1 MPRLTKE
8 KECAAVG
15 YFWVESTF
23 VAVNCIEWRIRVR
36 VREGENFDDVYAK
49 RMTSEIVKMEIYV
62 SRALA
67 PAKVEQCSLLHAR
80 ARIYIARR
88 HVYERVLLK
97 ANFRIYGGRWL

>member
-1 MPRLTKE
+1 M
-8 KECAAVG
+8 
-15 YFWVESTF
+15 
-23 VAVNCIEWRIRVR
+23 R

-80 ARIYIARR
+80 ARASISPAGMYTSAC
-88 HVYERVLLK
+88 YLK
-97 ANFRIYGGRWL
+97 QIFVFTAGGGYSCGFIFQLISPPAL